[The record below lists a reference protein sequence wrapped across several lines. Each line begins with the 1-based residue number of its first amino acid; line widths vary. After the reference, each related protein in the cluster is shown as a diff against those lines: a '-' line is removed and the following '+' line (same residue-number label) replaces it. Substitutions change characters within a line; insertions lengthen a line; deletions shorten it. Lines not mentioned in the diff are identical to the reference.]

1 MDISAQDLF
10 SPSKLREFGSDY
22 VKLLTVFLKKANKSS
37 TGALLNSIAFK
48 LQPDANQIKII
59 VESNDYLT
67 YVDKGRRPGSFPPIQ
82 AISRW
87 ASVRGIPQTAVF
99 PIARSI
105 FKFGIEPT
113 NVIQK
118 TISELEGPSFVKR
131 YEEEVAINLEQ
142 IILKSIEEINK

>member
-48 LQPDANQIKII
+48 LRPEAENISII
-59 VESNDYLT
+59 IESNDYLT

-118 TISELEGPSFVKR
+118 TISELEGPSFVRR